1 MVIGSRRWHI
11 QSNEKES
18 GVHLQECHVRD
29 ASGAVDP
36 LQQCLNPYD
45 EVTCDPERQTREPRS
60 TNITLLLVC
69 RQFYE
74 EAAKLKWQNHVF
86 QVICLHRADI
96 FRRFIKQ
103 LSNWQF
109 KAINTLHVHYAA
121 NPLFDHC
128 RVSFHMISEMD
139 GLQHLLIN
147 PLMTSR
153 TPQSREAMWKLVKHQ
168 FMALRPLNM
177 SLAAVLILACPL
189 PRASVPLASFVDL
202 TEFWRELM
210 AETQDRY
217 GSMDSSHLS
226 GETDA
231 LVYVS
236 DEDISAV

>member
-1 MVIGSRRWHI
+1 
-11 QSNEKES
+11 
-18 GVHLQECHVRD
+18 VHLQECHVRD